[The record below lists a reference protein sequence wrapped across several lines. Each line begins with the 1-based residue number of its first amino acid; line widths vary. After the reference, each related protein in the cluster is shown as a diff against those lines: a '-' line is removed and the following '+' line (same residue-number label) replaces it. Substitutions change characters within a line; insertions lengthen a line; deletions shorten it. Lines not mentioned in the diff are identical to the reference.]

1 MGWSTIP
8 KVIKFVKPAVHKTGV
23 ERAAAEALISAH
35 KLKGS
40 IKGGSQ
46 KIWNKA
52 RDVHKTMDKAE
63 KNLKKLKKTTE
74 ETKRYL
80 LNLPPKKK

>member
-8 KVIKFVKPAVHKTGV
+8 KVIRSVKAAVHKTGV

-52 RDVHKTMDKAE
+52 RDVHQTMDKVE
-63 KNLKKLKKTTE
+63 KSLKKLKKSVEKTG
-74 ETKRYL
+74 KL
-80 LNLPPKKK
+80 IKD

>member
-8 KVIKFVKPAVHKTGV
+8 KVIRFVKPAVHKTKA
-23 ERAAAEALISAH
+23 EQAAAEALISAH

-46 KIWNKA
+46 KVWNKA
-52 RDVHKTMDKAE
+52 RDVHQTMDKVE
-63 KNLKKLKKTTE
+63 KSLKKFKKSVEKTG
-74 ETKRYL
+74 KL
-80 LNLPPKKK
+80 IKD

>member
-8 KVIKFVKPAVHKTGV
+8 KVIRSVKAAVHKTKA
-23 ERAAAEALISAH
+23 EQAAAEALISAH

-46 KIWNKA
+46 KVWNKA
-52 RDVHKTMDKAE
+52 RDVHQTMDKVE
-63 KNLKKLKKTTE
+63 KSLEKLKKSVEKTG
-74 ETKRYL
+74 KL
-80 LNLPPKKK
+80 IKD

>member
-8 KVIKFVKPAVHKTGV
+8 KVIRSVKAAVHKTKAEQV
-23 ERAAAEALISAH
+23 AAEALISAH

-52 RDVHKTMDKAE
+52 RDVHQTMDKVEE
-63 KNLKKLKKTTE
+63 KLQL
-74 ETKRYL
+74 
-80 LNLPPKKK
+80 

>member
-1 MGWSTIP
+1 MGWSSIP
-8 KVIKFVKPAVHKTGV
+8 KVIRSVKAAVHKTKAEQV
-23 ERAAAEALISAH
+23 AAEALISAH

-52 RDVHKTMDKAE
+52 RDVHQTMDKVE
-63 KNLKKLKKTTE
+63 KSLKKLKKSVEKTG
-74 ETKRYL
+74 KL
-80 LNLPPKKK
+80 IKD

>member
-8 KVIKFVKPAVHKTGV
+8 KVIRSVKAAVHKTKAEQV
-23 ERAAAEALISAH
+23 AAEALISAH

-52 RDVHKTMDKAE
+52 RDVHQTMDKVE
-63 KNLKKLKKTTE
+63 KSLKKLKKSVEKTG
-74 ETKRYL
+74 KL
-80 LNLPPKKK
+80 IKD

>member
-8 KVIKFVKPAVHKTGV
+8 KVIRSVKAAVHKTKAEQV
-23 ERAAAEALISAH
+23 AAEALISAH

-52 RDVHKTMDKAE
+52 RDVHQTMDKVE
-63 KNLKKLKKTTE
+63 KNLKKFKKSVEKTG
-74 ETKRYL
+74 KL
-80 LNLPPKKK
+80 IKD